1 MQAVAV
7 VASSPSFPT
16 RFSAQ
21 AERRMC
27 VALCALLLACASGLV
42 AAQAAFPSR
51 PLRIIVPVTTGGP
64 SDLVARI
71 LARELETSFGKPVV
85 IENRPG
91 ASQTVGANAVAKA
104 EPDGYMLLQAAAN
117 MAINPFLMSD
127 LPYDTVKD
135 FAPISLTH
143 LTPYVFVVSAQSPIN
158 TLADLFKY
166 IRDNPGKVSYG
177 TTGPGSPQQLSTL
190 LLAQQMKL
198 GEMTEIQYKG
208 SSAAHPD
215 LIANRVTFMIDPLA
229 AAAPHIKSGLLR
241 ALAVSTPQRNAV
253 FPNIPTA
260 NEAGAPG
267 YDFAS
272 WGGLFAPA
280 ATPRPVVMKL
290 NEEVRKA
297 LTGADLKKRFED
309 MGLVAKPSSPEE
321 FGQFLQAEMT
331 RWKGLVKKAP

>member
-1 MQAVAV
+1 MPIKAFHV
-7 VASSPSFPT
+7 
-16 RFSAQ
+16 
-21 AERRMC
+21 
-27 VALCALLLACASGLV
+27 ACASGWARRLWRAV
-42 AAQAAFPSR
+42 GGTAAGAIMLALAATAGGAAAQSPFPAR

-71 LARELETSFGKPVV
+71 LARELETSLGKPVV
-85 IENRPG
+85 IENRAG

-104 EPDGYMLLQAAAN
+104 EPDGHTLLQAAAN

-143 LTPYVFVVSAQSPIN
+143 LTPYVFVVSAQSPVN
-158 TLADLFKY
+158 TLADLFKF
-166 IRDNPGKVSYG
+166 IRDNPGRASYG

-198 GEMTEIQYKG
+198 DGMTEVHYKG

-215 LIANRVTFMIDPLA
+215 LIANRITFMIDPLA
-229 AAAPHIKSGLLR
+229 AAAPHIRSGLLR
-241 ALAVSTPQRNAV
+241 ALAVTTPQRNGV
-253 FPNIPTA
+253 FPAIPTA

-280 ATPRPVVMKL
+280 ATPRAVVMKL
-290 NEEVRKA
+290 NDEVRKA
-297 LTGADLKKRFED
+297 LSGADLKRRFDD

-331 RWKGLVKKAP
+331 RWKGLVKKVP

>member
-1 MQAVAV
+1 MRNRAFNLSFRSVLIDKLVRAARPVGTGVLVA
-7 VASSPSFPT
+7 T
-16 RFSAQ
+16 
-21 AERRMC
+21 
-27 VALCALLLACASGLV
+27 LACAAMV
-42 AAQAAFPSR
+42 ASAQSAFPSR
-51 PLRIIVPVTTGGP
+51 ALRIVVPVTTGGP

-85 IENRPG
+85 IENRAG

-104 EPDGYMLLQAAAN
+104 EADGHTLLQAAAN

-143 LTPYVFVVSAQSPIN
+143 LTPYVFVVSAQSQIN
-158 TLADLFKY
+158 TLADLFKF
-166 IRDNPGKVSYG
+166 IRDNSGKISYG

-198 GEMTEIQYKG
+198 EGMTEIHYKG

-241 ALAVSTPQRNAV
+241 ALAVTTPQRNGV

-260 NEAGAPG
+260 SEAGAPG

-297 LTGADLKKRFED
+297 LNGADLKKRFED

-331 RWKGLVKKAP
+331 RWKGLVKTAP